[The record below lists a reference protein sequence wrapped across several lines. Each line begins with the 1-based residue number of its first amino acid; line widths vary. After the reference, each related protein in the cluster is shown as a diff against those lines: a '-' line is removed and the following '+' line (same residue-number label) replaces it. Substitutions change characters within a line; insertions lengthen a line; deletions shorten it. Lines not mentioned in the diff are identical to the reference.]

1 MKIALI
7 HAFSRFKRAPKS
19 VRVLTYLLLAYAC
32 YALLL
37 GLLVPAVIQSQAP
50 KKLSEL
56 LGRDVRIAEASIN
69 PFLLRARISGIE
81 ISEQEKP
88 ANFASLQHL
97 ELEFSF
103 WRSLLQ
109 LTPSLDHLHI
119 ERPQIN
125 ITRLASAEDN
135 PKFNFSDILKRLTAQ
150 QSEEAQPDA
159 DKAPSGIPAFRARII
174 QIEQGSFSF
183 QDQQTGANLQ
193 YQGLNFSLQ
202 QLDSQALTLNQA
214 QTTSADKKKP
224 EFSPEA
230 NRYAFAVTGADQGRL
245 QLKGQFQLQP
255 LEVRGELTLAKVTLP
270 PFWPFAAKLMKA
282 KLSSGEVNV
291 ESRFHLKQ
299 EQGQFSFDTDKG
311 RFVLA
316 NLAFNDNETPKVK
329 LPQLVV
335 DGIALS
341 SASQTVDLQA
351 LQVQGI
357 WVDASLND
365 KGLDLQQLFMPA
377 GDKAA
382 EDSATT
388 ANEMAA
394 DEAAQTASDAVP
406 SSVVESAPVN
416 PDEAD
421 KAAAKGWLVRL
432 NSFEMADTDL
442 NLTENLI
449 SQGVHWRIYPLTLST
464 GAVLSD
470 LSQPLDYQLALS
482 LSSDT
487 KALPLK
493 ERGQFSSSGSLDA
506 NTLGIDG
513 KLQLTA
519 LDLSQFQPYLESFL
533 NLQLSRGSLSTGGD
547 FSADSRGKVVYQ
559 GQAAIG
565 DLLIKD
571 RLKYQPLLKWQQM
584 SIDALHFDLQ
594 NKQMKIDTITLDA
607 PYAKVLIAK
616 DRRTNISDI
625 LATETKTPADATLE
639 NKPESKTVLAED
651 TETTQSAPK
660 TTEPQAEQAFALDIG
675 SIKIAKGSAYFAD
688 NSLTPNFASGI
699 ESLEGHISHLSSTP
713 GTKAQVDLKGK
724 IDKYAPMTLSGEI
737 NPLLES
743 PYLDLD
749 LVFNSVELTS
759 VNPYSGTYVGY
770 YIDKGLLSLA
780 LNYQLE
786 NNQLKGSNHLVIDQ
800 LQLGKPSES
809 DLATSLPLTLGIA
822 LLQDRHGVID
832 LGLEVS
838 GDVDSPDFSFGSIIM
853 NAITN
858 VLTKAV
864 TAPFSLLADLAGTD
878 EELSHVQFRPGLS
891 SLDDAEQDRLSKLAK
906 ALDDR
911 PILNVSIEGSVAL
924 ADDSKALAEEK
935 LQQELLHL
943 SGLASLP
950 QDLSAS
956 RFPASG
962 PLTTAL
968 ESLFV
973 QQLKQDI
980 NAERAKVEQLLM
992 EKASTTKAELDPAQ
1006 ITTVLHIGMY
1016 NQLLNAQE
1024 ISHNELGN
1032 LAEARARAIK
1042 TFMVGDKKINPERI
1056 FLLDS
1061 KSQLNTQESHAV
1073 LALSAD

>member
-1 MKIALI
+1 MKMALI
-7 HAFSRFKRAPKS
+7 HALSRFKRAPKS
-19 VRVLTYLLLAYAC
+19 VRVLTNLLLAYGC
-32 YALLL
+32 YAMLLA
-37 GLLVPAVIQSQAP
+37 LLIPAVIQSQAP

-69 PFLLRARISGIE
+69 PFLLRARISGFE

-88 ANFASLQHL
+88 VNFASFQQL

-109 LTPSLDHLHI
+109 FTPSLDHLHI

-125 ITRLASAEDN
+125 ITRLAAAADN
-135 PKFNFSDILKRLTAQ
+135 PEFNFSDILKRLTVQ
-150 QSEEAQPDA
+150 QSEAPRPDA
-159 DKAPSGIPAFRARII
+159 NQAPSGIPPFRARVIK
-174 QIEQGSFSF
+174 IEQGSFSF
-183 QDQQTGANLQ
+183 QDQQTDANLQ

-202 QLDSQALTLNQA
+202 QLDSQALTLNQP
-214 QTTSADKKKP
+214 QITSADKKKP
-224 EFSPEA
+224 QFNPEA
-230 NRYAFAVTGADQGRL
+230 NRYTFAVTGADQGQL
-245 QLKGQFQLQP
+245 QLEGQFQLQP
-255 LEVRGELTLAKVTLP
+255 LEIRGELTLAKVTLP
-270 PFWPFAAKLMKA
+270 PFWPFAAKLVKA

-291 ESRFHLKQ
+291 ESSFHLKQ
-299 EQGQFSFDTDKG
+299 EQEQFSFDTDKG

-316 NLAFNDNETPKVK
+316 NLAFNDNEAPKVK

-341 SASQTVDLQA
+341 SASQTVDLKA

-377 GDKAA
+377 GTKAA
-382 EDSATT
+382 EDSA
-388 ANEMAA
+388 
-394 DEAAQTASDAVP
+394 P
-406 SSVVESAPVN
+406 GN
-416 PDEAD
+416 PDAAD
-421 KAAAKGWLVRL
+421 KAAAKGWQVRL

-464 GAVLSD
+464 SAVLSD

-487 KALPLK
+487 KAPPLND
-493 ERGQFSSSGSLDA
+493 RGQFSSSGSLDA
-506 NTLGIDG
+506 KTLGIDG

-533 NLQLSRGSLSTGGD
+533 NLQLSSGSLTTGGD
-547 FSADSRGKVVYQ
+547 FSANHQGKVVYQ
-559 GQAAIG
+559 GQAAID

-571 RLKYQPLLKWQQM
+571 RLEYQPLLKWQQM
-584 SIDALHFDLQ
+584 SIDALQFDLQ
-594 NKQMKIDTITLDA
+594 NKQMKIDNIMLDA

-616 DRRTNISDI
+616 DRRTNISEI
-625 LATETKTPADATLE
+625 LVTETKTPADATLA
-639 NKPESKTVLAED
+639 NKPESETVQSKD
-651 TETTQSAPK
+651 TETTQSAPM
-660 TTEPQAEQAFALDIG
+660 TTEPQPEQAFALDIG

-713 GTKAQVDLKGK
+713 STKAQVDLKGK

-737 NPLLES
+737 NPLLQS

-770 YIDKGLLSLA
+770 YIDKGQLSLT

-832 LGLEVS
+832 LGLDVS

-858 VLTKAV
+858 VITKAV

-878 EELSHVQFRPGLS
+878 EELSHVQFRPGLA
-891 SLDDAEQDRLSKLAK
+891 SLDTAEQDRLSKLAK

-911 PILNVSIEGSVAL
+911 PILKVSIEGSVAL

-935 LQQELLHL
+935 LQQELLQL

-962 PLTTAL
+962 PLATAL
-968 ESLFV
+968 ERLFV
-973 QQLKQDI
+973 QQLKLDI
-980 NAERAKVEQLLM
+980 NAERAKVEQMLK
-992 EKASTTKAELDPAQ
+992 EKANTEAELDPAQ
-1006 ITTVLHIGMY
+1006 ITTVVHIGMY

-1024 ISHNELGN
+1024 ISHSELGN

-1042 TFMVGDKKINPERI
+1042 AFMVNDKMVNPERV

-1061 KSQLNTQESHAV
+1061 KSQLNTQESRAM
-1073 LALSAD
+1073 LTLSAS

>member
-7 HAFSRFKRAPKS
+7 NAFNRFKQAPKS
-19 VRVLTYLLLAYAC
+19 ARALTYLLLTYTC

-37 GLLVPAVIQSQAP
+37 GLLVPALIQSQAP

-69 PFLLRARISGIE
+69 PFLLRARISGVE
-81 ISEQEKP
+81 ISEQNRP
-88 ANFASLQHL
+88 VNFVSLQQL

-119 ERPQIN
+119 EQPQIN
-125 ITRLASAEDN
+125 IVRLATEKDAAE
-135 PKFNFSDILKRLTAQ
+135 FNFSDILKRLTAQ
-150 QSEEAQPDA
+150 QSEEPQPDT
-159 DKAPSGIPAFRARII
+159 DQAPSGIPAFRARA
-174 QIEQGSFSF
+174 IEIVQGSFSF

-193 YQGLNFSLQ
+193 YQGLTFSLQ
-202 QLDSQALTLNQA
+202 QLDSQALTLNPA
-214 QTTSADKKKP
+214 QNSSADKQIP
-224 EFSPEA
+224 QFRPEA
-230 NRYAFAVTGADQGRL
+230 NRYAFAVKGADQGLL
-245 QLKGQFQLQP
+245 QLEGQFQLQP

-270 PFWPFAAKLMKA
+270 PFWPFAAKSVKA
-282 KLSSGEVNV
+282 KLSSGEINV
-291 ESRFHLKQ
+291 ESSFHLKQ
-299 EQGQFSFDTDKG
+299 EQEQFSFDTDKG
-311 RFVLA
+311 SFVLA

-341 SASQTVDLQA
+341 STSQTVDLHA

-365 KGLDLQQLFMPA
+365 NGLDLQQLFMPA
-377 GDKAA
+377 GAKAT
-382 EDSATT
+382 EDSTPG
-388 ANEMAA
+388 NA
-394 DEAAQTASDAVP
+394 DEAA
-406 SSVVESAPVN
+406 
-416 PDEAD
+416 
-421 KAAAKGWLVRL
+421 AKDWLIRL

-464 GAVLSD
+464 SAVLSD

-493 ERGQFSSSGSLDA
+493 DRGQFSSSGSLDA
-506 NTLGIDG
+506 KTLGIDG

-533 NLQLSRGSLSTGGD
+533 NLQLSSGSLTTGGD
-547 FSADSRGKVVYQ
+547 FSADHRGKVVYQ
-559 GQAAIG
+559 GQAAID

-571 RLKYQPLLKWQQM
+571 RLEYQPLLKWQQM
-584 SIDALHFDLQ
+584 SIDALLFDLQ
-594 NKQMKIDTITLDA
+594 NKQVKIDNLTLDA

-616 DRRTNISDI
+616 DRRTNISEI
-625 LATETKTPADATLE
+625 LVTETKTPADATLA
-639 NKPESKTVLAED
+639 NRPESETVQMQD

-675 SIKIAKGSAYFAD
+675 SITIAKGSAYFAD

-737 NPLLES
+737 NPLLQS

-809 DLATSLPLTLGIA
+809 DLATSLPLSLAIA

-838 GDVDSPDFSFGSIIM
+838 GDIDSPDFSFGSIIM
-853 NAITN
+853 NTITN
-858 VLTKAV
+858 VITKAV

-878 EELSHVQFRPGLS
+878 EELSHVQFRPGLA
-891 SLDDAEQDRLSKLAK
+891 SLDTAEQDRLSKLAK

-911 PILNVSIEGSVAL
+911 PILKVSIEGSVAL

-935 LQQELLHL
+935 LQQELLQL

-962 PLTTAL
+962 PLATAL

-973 QQLKQDI
+973 HQLKLDI
-980 NAERAKVEQLLM
+980 NAERAKVEQLLK
-992 EKASTTKAELDPAQ
+992 EKASATDAEPEAAQ
-1006 ITTVLHIGMY
+1006 VTTVLHIGMY

-1032 LAEARARAIK
+1032 LAEARARTVKA
-1042 TFMVGDKKINPERI
+1042 FMVNDKKINPERV

-1061 KSQLNTQESHAV
+1061 KSQLNTEESRAV
-1073 LALSAD
+1073 LTLTAD